1 MGIEW
6 GDDTVDD
13 DRASKPDHGDLG
25 AQQQLSSVAKALNQC
40 GPYQASLVKRIEAL
54 ISSRDTLQAERNRL
68 ADENTRLIRE
78 RDILAETIGKLN
90 SGAADY

>member
-6 GDDTVDD
+6 GDDTLDD
-13 DRASKPDHGDLG
+13 DRATEPNHGDVG
-25 AQQQLSSVAKALNQC
+25 ARKQLSLVAKALNQC

-54 ISSRDTLQAERNRL
+54 ISSRDTLQAERNRM
-68 ADENTRLIRE
+68 ADENKGLIRE

-90 SGAADY
+90 SGTTDY